1 MKVLIILAL
10 VAAVLV
16 LISLIR
22 LGVQVIYVPSGLTVK
37 VKVGP
42 VRVTVLPRRK
52 KRPKQERKEK
62 EKEKGQPERSGGDV
76 LGQIRRAL
84 PLIAEAAGRLR
95 RKVQLDRIYLDVTAA
110 APDPASAALAFGG
123 VNAAIGMIWPLVEQ
137 NFNVVDRRIRT
148 QVDFE
153 ASHPAASLDAAATLT
168 IGQALA
174 LAVWLAPKLPQ
185 ITGAEHQKK
194 KRTDSEQKEAV

>member
-10 VAAVLV
+10 IAAVLV

-22 LGVQVIYVPSGLTVK
+22 LGVQVIYVPLGLTVK
-37 VKVGP
+37 VKAGP
-42 VRVTVLPRRK
+42 IWVTILPRK
-52 KRPKQERKEK
+52 KKKKTKRTKKGEDKPQAEEK
-62 EKEKGQPERSGGDV
+62 SGDM

-95 RKVQLDRIYLDVTAA
+95 RKVRLDRIYLDVTAA

-123 VNAAIGMIWPLVEQ
+123 VNAMLGMIWPLVEQ
-137 NFNVVDRRIRT
+137 NFNVRDRRIRT

-153 ASHPAASLDAAATLT
+153 ASRPTASLDAAATLT

-174 LAVWLAPKLPQ
+174 LAVWLAPRLPQ
-185 ITGAEHQKK
+185 IMGEKKREK
-194 KRTDSEQKEAV
+194 KRTDTVQKEAV

>member
-10 VAAVLV
+10 IAAVLV

-37 VKVGP
+37 VKAGP
-42 VRVTVLPRRK
+42 IWVTILPRK
-52 KRPKQERKEK
+52 KKKKTKRTKKEEDK
-62 EKEKGQPERSGGDV
+62 PQAEEKSGDM

-84 PLIAEAAGRLR
+84 PLVAEAAGRLR
-95 RKVQLDRIYLDVTAA
+95 RKVRLDRIYLDVTAA

-123 VNAAIGMIWPLVEQ
+123 VNAMLGMIWPLVEQ
-137 NFNVVDRRIRT
+137 NFNVRDRRIRT

-153 ASHPAASLDAAATLT
+153 ASRPAASLDAAATLT

-174 LAVWLAPKLPQ
+174 LAVWLAPRLPQ
-185 ITGAEHQKK
+185 IMGEKQREK
-194 KRTDSEQKEAV
+194 KRTDTVQKEAV